1 MLYAPEEFSGGEADI
16 LRRYVTNLDQP
27 VFALVNLP
35 EIVKGAL
42 FARYSRTAKSL
53 RRLFVDEFYRGE
65 EFAETA
71 EIGSKKASELYDR
84 IFIEFGDD
92 SVAQL
97 GGAHLAVEQGSNIL
111 TKALEWGRL
120 AGYLEQ
126 STRYGPYDDKPGGRY
141 RYFREADI
149 MASLH
154 GVQYEH
160 TLDRIFDLYAAALP
174 RTIDGYE
181 QRFPK
186 QPDDTD
192 RVYRSTIRAK
202 ALDSLRGM
210 LPAATA
216 SNTGIYASGQAF
228 EAML

>member
-1 MLYAPEEFSGGEADI
+1 MHEYVREASTGHERAI
-16 LRRYVTNLDQP
+16 LLRYFTNTERP
-27 VFALVNLP
+27 VFALRNLP

-42 FARYSRTAKSL
+42 FARYSRTAKTL
-53 RRLFVDEFYRGE
+53 RRLFLDEFYRGE

-71 EIGSKKASELYDR
+71 DIGSGRASELYDR

-111 TKALEWGRL
+111 TKALEWGGL
-120 AGYLEQ
+120 AGCLEQ
-126 STRYGPYDDKPGGRY
+126 STRYVPYDDKPGDRY

-149 MASLH
+149 MSSPYGA
-154 GVQYEH
+154 QYEQ
-160 TLDRIFDLYAAALP
+160 TLDRIFDLYSAALP
-174 RTIDGYE
+174 RTIQRYE
-181 QRFPK
+181 ERFPK

-210 LPAATA
+210 LPAATV
-216 SNTGIYASGQAF
+216 SNTGIYASGRAF
-228 EAML
+228 GG